1 MLLGTVPQSLFF
13 PVLYLERLFEF
24 FNEILTYRIED
35 VQHNKGLI
43 ANTGIT
49 YGEHLL
55 EYNRN
60 PLFAQFSPHRQC
72 TTKLCHCR
80 PSQPVHRDENAL
92 ARNDQ
97 VKMLTGMA

>member
-43 ANTGIT
+43 ANTDIT
-49 YGEHLL
+49 MGNICWNTIEIPFLHNSLL
-55 EYNRN
+55 IANVQRSFAIVDHPNLFMAAEARTEY
-60 PLFAQFSPHRQC
+60 LS
-72 TTKLCHCR
+72 
-80 PSQPVHRDENAL
+80 
-92 ARNDQ
+92 
-97 VKMLTGMA
+97 